1 MSANWIINRKTT
13 EISFGREESICC
25 NERYFCKSGFIN
37 GSFNFS
43 PDWVCKILINT
54 KTQQF
59 KKAQKPKCLFTNSIE
74 KNIFH
79 RICQKKKKS
88 TSLLH
93 LCLRMFSNWT
103 CFMFSDAQQ
112 AVDDAKVDLPK
123 SVQDIMN
130 TWVLQMGF
138 PVVTIDTASGSVSQK
153 HFLLDPDSI
162 VTAPSPYKYVNSSLI
177 FFQECLCYHKLFP
190 PQNPFTVHKKVG
202 LKVLTERFLLQL
214 WVERSNQM
222 DEDWNRPEPRV
233 ADGKIKYENIND
245 HVIY

>member
-1 MSANWIINRKTT
+1 
-13 EISFGREESICC
+13 
-25 NERYFCKSGFIN
+25 
-37 GSFNFS
+37 
-43 PDWVCKILINT
+43 
-54 KTQQF
+54 
-59 KKAQKPKCLFTNSIE
+59 
-74 KNIFH
+74 
-79 RICQKKKKS
+79 
-88 TSLLH
+88 
-93 LCLRMFSNWT
+93 
-103 CFMFSDAQQ
+103 MFSDAQQ
-112 AVDDAKVDLPK
+112 AVDDAKVDLPQ

-177 FFQECLCYHKLFP
+177 FLQECLCYHKLFS
-190 PQNPFTVHKKVG
+190 PQNHFTVHKKVG

-222 DEDWNRPEPRV
+222 DEDWNRPEPHV